1 MARKTVRQQPH
12 GYDTALD
19 YILSKPDAELDYPF
33 GPNVAVPKIR
43 GKMFATLGEEQG
55 TGRMNLK
62 CDPEEAI
69 FLRDTFGSVLP
80 GYHMNKVHW
89 NTVVLDG
96 TIPNGEIERMID
108 NSYALVVKSLKK
120 AERVMLE
127 TRHGKAALYPNI
139 TALHP
144 E

>member
-1 MARKTVRQQPH
+1 MARKTVRQQHH
-12 GYDTALD
+12 GYDRARD

-55 TGRMNLK
+55 NGRMNLK

-69 FLRDTFGSVLP
+69 FLRDTFGSA
-80 GYHMNKVHW
+80 
-89 NTVVLDG
+89 LDG

-108 NSYALVVKSLKK
+108 NSYALVVTSLKK